1 MVIFAVLKGD
11 WLGVVD
17 FEIRMLTA
25 AATSSTSPT
34 NSARLRPG
42 LTREAGCAWWWWAG
56 PGSASR
62 L

>member
-1 MVIFAVLKGD
+1 MLMVIFAVLKGD

-34 NSARLRPG
+34 NSARLPRRNCTSG
-42 LTREAGCAWWWWAG
+42 L
-56 PGSASR
+56 SR
-62 L
+62 HSDVGQ